1 MKPLQL
7 LKRLFDIDIPEQDG
21 GTDSDDILVY
31 KSNQFHKILMYTIVV
46 YSVVYTV
53 FNYWIGN
60 NFDALLSVLILPAV
74 LVSIL
79 LDLRGWVL
87 ASKVWNL
94 FQITLTVALLSMSSY
109 PDKSVLTFFV
119 PVCIGTLINFQG
131 KERVYGYLLVLYT
144 FVLMTFLL
152 IMDVRFPGNAIL
164 SQGALRIEWIANLI
178 GSSLISILEIIYI
191 LILSQK
197 IQNKMMVNAEHLKE
211 LNAELNRS
219 LSANYQKTHQIED
232 QLQKIQASELELKKL
247 SFIATKTQIGVIV
260 TDHQGKIEWVNEAF
274 THTSGYALPEVIGKK
289 PKEFL
294 QRGNDQ
300 HDPVHEKLSKALAQK
315 ENVQVTLLNYTKEG
329 KPYYNQ
335 LDITPVFNDLGQ
347 HVNFIALQKDITKER
362 EQQEELLRIN
372 TRFDRITERSSIG
385 IWEWDAVLNRVN
397 WNDVLI
403 RQYGAERSDIT
414 TDFFTFWKACLH
426 PEDRSFVEERS
437 NQLVAGKGEILEDEY
452 RICRHNDGGVRILK
466 TMTLAERDENGN
478 IKRLMGS
485 SIDITDERNFEH
497 SLREK
502 NEQLQKTNAELD
514 NFVYSVSHDLRS
526 PLLSV
531 KGLIA
536 LIFELPDLDATI
548 ETYLKMADKSINR
561 LDDTI
566 REILEYSRNS
576 RLGLVQ
582 ESFDVKNLVEQICGD
597 LKYGLDHNFRFIIDS
612 TGPNTMLSDRSRI
625 HTLLRNI
632 IGNAVKYRR
641 VDIPDPMVRFA
652 MKHTERGLVME
663 IEDNGEG
670 ISENSIPKVFDMFYR
685 GTNTAV
691 GTGLGLYICREIIN
705 KLGAEIEI
713 HSVVQKGTR
722 VVLTFPDLS

>member
-7 LKRLFDIDIPEQDG
+7 LKRLFDIDIPERDG
-21 GTDSDDILVY
+21 GADSDDILVY

-60 NFDALLSVLILPAV
+60 NFDALLSALILPAV
-74 LVSIL
+74 IISIL

-94 FQITLTVALLSMSSY
+94 FQITLTVALLSMASY

-131 KERVYGYLLVLYT
+131 KERKYGYLLVLYT
-144 FVLMTFLL
+144 FVLMAFLL
-152 IMDVRFPGNAIL
+152 IMDVRFPGSGRL

-178 GSSLISILEIIYI
+178 GSSLISILEIVYI

-197 IQNKMMVNAEHLKE
+197 IQNKMMINAEHLKE
-211 LNAELNRS
+211 VNAELKQS
-219 LSANYQKTHQIED
+219 LSVNYQKTHQIEE

-247 SFIATKTQIGVIV
+247 SLIATKTQIGVIV

-274 THTSGYALPEVIGKK
+274 TQTSGYSLPEIIGKK

-300 HDPVHEKLSKALAQK
+300 HDPVQEKLSKALAQK

-335 LDITPVFNDLGQ
+335 LDITPVFNDHGQ

-362 EQQEELLRIN
+362 AQQEELVRIN
-372 TRFDRITERSSIG
+372 TRFDRITERASIG

-403 RQYGAERSDIT
+403 RQYGAQRRDIT

-426 PEDRSFVEERS
+426 PDDRLLVEERS
-437 NQLVAGKGEILEDEY
+437 NQLVAGNGEILEDEY
-452 RICRHNDGGVRILK
+452 RICRRNDGAVRILK
-466 TMTLAERDENGN
+466 CMTLAERDENGN

-485 SIDITDERNFEH
+485 SIDVTDERNFEL

-582 ESFDVKNLVEQICGD
+582 ESFDVRNLVEQISSD
-597 LKYGLDHNFRFIIDS
+597 LKYGLDHNFRFIIDI
-612 TGPNTMLSDRSRI
+612 TGPDTIQSDRSRI

-641 VDIPDPMVRFA
+641 TTIPDPMVRFA
-652 MKHTERGLVME
+652 MQRTERGLVME

-685 GTNTAV
+685 GTNTGV

-705 KLGAEIEI
+705 KLDAEIEI
-713 HSVVQKGTR
+713 QSAVQKGTKMI
-722 VVLTFPDLS
+722 LTFPDLS